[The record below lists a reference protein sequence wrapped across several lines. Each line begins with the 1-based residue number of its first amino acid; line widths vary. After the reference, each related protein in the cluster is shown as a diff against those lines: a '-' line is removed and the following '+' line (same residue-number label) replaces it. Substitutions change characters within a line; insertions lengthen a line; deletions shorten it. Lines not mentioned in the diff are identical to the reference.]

1 MDNRYGEY
9 QKIRHDR
16 TYRTIGKMSLW
27 RVVLGIALLIL
38 VLLLSGAVSQ
48 LLASHGHFK
57 AAQTLMISKQWME
70 KYKPE
75 TKDYIDA
82 GVLYQAG
89 DYEAAYEI
97 FSGIEGLKAAEEMQ
111 SVTAVE
117 LARQRLDNHDYDGA
131 YQSLCETDTALLP
144 EDISSLCRS
153 VCAELMEQYKSIP
166 GVEYANLSRM
176 LSKINEQ
183 G

>member
-9 QKIRHDR
+9 QKIRRDR

-27 RVVLGIALLIL
+27 RVALGIALLIF

-48 LLASHGHFK
+48 MLASHGHFK

-75 TKDYIDA
+75 TKAYIDA

-89 DYEAAYEI
+89 DYEAAYEM
-97 FSGIEGLKAAEEMQ
+97 FSGIEGLEAAEAMK

-117 LARQRLDNHDYDGA
+117 LARERLDAQDYDGA
-131 YQSLCETDTALLP
+131 YQCITEADASLLP
-144 EDISSLCRS
+144 EDISLLCQA
-153 VCAELMEQYKSIP
+153 VCAELMEHYKSSP
-166 GVEYANLSRM
+166 GDEYAKLSRI
-176 LSKINEQ
+176 LSEISEE
-183 G
+183 